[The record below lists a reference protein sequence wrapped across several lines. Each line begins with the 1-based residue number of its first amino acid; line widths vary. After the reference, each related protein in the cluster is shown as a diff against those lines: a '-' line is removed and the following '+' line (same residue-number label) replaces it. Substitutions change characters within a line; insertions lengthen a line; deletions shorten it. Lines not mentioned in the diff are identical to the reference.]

1 MNIFYLYIHE
11 MYICV
16 CVTTIKEKK
25 QRPQIIVK
33 MGKLRKKKGEMV

>member
-1 MNIFYLYIHE
+1 

-16 CVTTIKEKK
+16 CVTTVKEKK

-33 MGKLRKKKGEMV
+33 MGKLRKKKGRWYNYILI